1 MTQIA
6 ETGPEA
12 PELPE
17 LDYEAIVIGAGIC
30 GIYQIYKLKQLGVK
44 ALVLEAESNLGG
56 TWYRNRYPGARFD
69 SESFTYAYIFSKELW
84 EEWDWS
90 ERFAAQPETLRYLE
104 HVADKFDLRRHMQF
118 DSRVESMIFDEPT
131 STWTLR
137 LNGDRTLRCRF
148 VVLAVGLLSAPTLP
162 RLEGIEDFQGWS
174 FHTSNWPAD
183 LVDLSDKRVAVL
195 GTGSTGTQ
203 LVAELADKAKE
214 LTVLHRRP
222 NWCAPLNNSALSR
235 EEMDDIKARH
245 DQLFAFLSQTPG
257 GFLHAYDERPLSEV
271 SREERRAFWEKRYAG
286 PGFAIWHGNF
296 RECFTNDEANAELSA
311 FIADKIRSR
320 VKDPVVAEKLIPKD
334 HGFGVQR
341 VPMEINYYEAYNRDN
356 VHFVDLLE
364 TPIVRVT
371 STGVQTTEAHLE
383 FDVIAYATGWDAI
396 TGAFEAIDIRGV
408 NGRTLREA
416 WADGPVTQHG
426 LQVVGFPNVLMP
438 VGPQSGSASANFP
451 RGIEFGVEWVTDLLR
466 HVREH
471 GYTRVEAD
479 PQEQA
484 SWVKRVK
491 AGYDASLIRNA
502 QSWLTGYN
510 SNLDG
515 HEKGKIRHVVWAGGS
530 FPEFRAE
537 LLEIA
542 AKGYPGFNFGRV
554 EPDRAI
560 SPAGSLLNA

>member
-1 MTQIA
+1 MTQIT
-6 ETGPEA
+6 ETGHEA
-12 PELPE
+12 PESPE
-17 LDYEAIVIGAGIC
+17 LDYEAIVVGAGIC
-30 GIYQIYKLKQLGVK
+30 GIYQMYKLKQLGVK

-69 SESFTYAYIFSKELW
+69 SESFTYAYFFSKELW
-84 EEWDWS
+84 QEWDWS

-148 VVLAVGLLSAPTLP
+148 VVLAVGLLSAATLP
-162 RLEGIEDFQGWS
+162 RLEGIEDFQGRS

-195 GTGSTGTQ
+195 GTGSTGIQ
-203 LVAELADKAKE
+203 LVAEIADKAKE
-214 LTVLHRRP
+214 VTVLHRRP
-222 NWCAPLNNSALSR
+222 NWAAPLNNSALSR

-245 DQLFAFLSQTPG
+245 GELYEFLSRTPG
-257 GFLHAYDERPLSEV
+257 GFFHAYDERPLSEV
-271 SREERRAFWEKRYAG
+271 SREERLAFWEQKYAG

-341 VPMEINYYEAYNRDN
+341 VPMEINYFEAYNRDN
-356 VHFVDLLE
+356 VHLVDLLE

-371 STGVQTTEAHLE
+371 PTGVQTTEAHLE

-408 NGRTLREA
+408 NGLSLREA

-426 LQVVGFPNVLMP
+426 LQVAGFPNILMP
-438 VGPQSGSASANFP
+438 VAPQNGSASANFP

-466 HVREH
+466 YMREH

-479 PQEQA
+479 PKEQA

-491 AGYDASLIRNA
+491 ELYDKALIRKA

-515 HEKGKIRHVVWAGGS
+515 HEKGKIRHVIWAGS

-537 LLEIA
+537 LLDIA
-542 AKGYPGFNFGRV
+542 AKGYPGFNFGSV
-554 EPDRAI
+554 DHDRAI
-560 SPAGSLLNA
+560 SSAGSLLNA